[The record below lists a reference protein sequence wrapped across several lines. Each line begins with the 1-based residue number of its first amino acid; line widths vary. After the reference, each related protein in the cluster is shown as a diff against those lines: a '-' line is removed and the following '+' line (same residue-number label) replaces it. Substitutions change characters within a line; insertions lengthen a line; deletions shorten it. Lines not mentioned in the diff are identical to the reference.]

1 MHRRRGR
8 LPRYLEADPPG
19 GVDGGRDVGLVAR
32 VGLAGAETA
41 KNGWRARRGGEYNG
55 AEGTEVLDRQDEDR
69 LEVRTVRR
77 PHGGKVVRSPMPGI
91 NSGRRTI
98 KKVPVLMGCLDAFL
112 KKSAF

>member
-1 MHRRRGR
+1 M
-8 LPRYLEADPPG
+8 
-19 GVDGGRDVGLVAR
+19 
-32 VGLAGAETA
+32 
-41 KNGWRARRGGEYNG
+41 GGERG
-55 AEGTEVLDRQDEDR
+55 EAENTTEQGERTEMLDRRDEDR